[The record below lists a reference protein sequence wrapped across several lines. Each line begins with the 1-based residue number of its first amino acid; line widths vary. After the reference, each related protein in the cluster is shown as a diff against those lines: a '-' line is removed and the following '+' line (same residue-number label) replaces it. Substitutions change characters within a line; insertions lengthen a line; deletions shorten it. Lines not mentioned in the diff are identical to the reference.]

1 LKGKITIHYGN
12 QENCSEKGNQ
22 EVGRK
27 ESRFEEPSEKDDSE
41 EDCQEGNQEILRREE
56 IYKVS
61 AAVVCGS
68 Q

>member
-22 EVGRK
+22 EVGCK

-41 EDCQEGNQEILRREE
+41 EDRQEGNQEILRREE

-61 AAVVCGS
+61 AAVICGL

>member
-12 QENCSEKGNQ
+12 QENCNQKGNQ
-22 EVGRK
+22 EVGCK
-27 ESRFEEPSEKDDSE
+27 EDCFEERSEKDDSE
-41 EDCQEGNQEILRREE
+41 EEHRQEGNQEILRREE

-61 AAVVCGS
+61 AAARGL

>member
-12 QENCSEKGNQ
+12 QENRSEKGNQ
-22 EVGRK
+22 EVGCK
-27 ESRFEEPSEKDDSE
+27 ESRYKEPSEKDGS
-41 EDCQEGNQEILRREE
+41 EGNQEIRREE
-56 IYKVS
+56 IYKVT